1 MQKED
6 SNVNMLTNKN
16 HKISNVVKDTN
27 ITFTKIT
34 HEFENTLLQYL
45 DSKVT
50 QHIMKN
56 KKFLDSYI
64 PKTKAL

>member
-1 MQKED
+1 MIQKED

-34 HEFENTLLQYL
+34 HEFENTLL
-45 DSKVT
+45 
-50 QHIMKN
+50 
-56 KKFLDSYI
+56 
-64 PKTKAL
+64 